1 VADVQSGE
9 VTIEELQARRIVQD
23 DRVDFNVTDSA
34 IMFNRP

>member
-1 VADVQSGE
+1 VQSGE